1 MKPVKNRKRVSWAS
15 GAKLCQVKLFYS
27 EDCPSKVGLQAQNR
41 LQAKRWTPSSNK
53 DHSRFK
59 GRYSMGTPKDKLSR
73 IPQIQWKYP
82 PKLKL
87 SSNWHVAA
95 GEASKEAETQKHRE
109 MRELEAIYPRLSD
122 IPPNPSLQLDVQ
134 EDHLDD
140 IHIPCVPITPIEE
153 EGGEDLPS
161 DMEAPQNVSF
171 NSESEGGEDLP
182 SDTAAPQNDSFDSE
196 SLALPRGLASG
207 NPIAPECIPQTSL
220 ISSTNDNPAAEV
232 LSGFDTDVVVAVVA
246 AVTAIKKS
254 KEQGSLIDT
263 DLLIKFLSDPKM
275 IEKLIKEQGASANT
289 KTEPICGAMP
299 LTASVP
305 LPCNKPGPSEE
316 VFNEDGPLTK
326 TGNSSISGPNP
337 VTSLVAVSDPK
348 SDRVIEKLTSEL
360 GAAAKVEA
368 APLSGP
374 KCATPSVVLLG
385 QKLDPLIERL
395 IQKHRAPTD
404 TGPAPLSGS
413 ELAKPSVA
421 LPSPKPDP
429 VIEKMIQK
437 HRSPADTETALIS
450 EPKLAAPS
458 VALPSTKPDPEIER
472 LIQKYRAPIDTGVA
486 LISGSN
492 LVTPSVALPCTKP
505 DPEIERLI
513 QKYRAPIDTGV
524 APISGSNLVTP
535 SVAISSTKFDPEIE
549 RLIQKYRAPAGTEVA
564 PISGS
569 NLVTLSVAIS
579 SPKSDPVIE
588 NLIHKH
594 RGPTDTGVAPLSR
607 SKPVTSR
614 VAFPSPRS
622 VPVVKMSIHEH
633 GVPTDA
639 GSVPLSLGKLTTP
652 RSSLPSST
660 PSMVEIKRMIN
671 EYGTPDGIG
680 NESISRSMPLSLQ
693 VPVSNPKP
701 DVVFPARM
709 NSYSLQ
715 NVGETGIE
723 LESLS
728 PDSAWPTLNNLK
740 NAMELDFQMEAL
752 SPDRGRLNLHSL
764 ANVKKAL
771 SPDSVPISSFL
782 AKTAPPAKDIN
793 YIKSLIRQH
802 GDMQET
808 QDYNLSQY
816 RNFDVHL
823 QDSKLVPHLKANELM
838 PKVRILQK
846 PCIYFNSPK
855 GCRNGSNCLYRH
867 DMPKKLQPGSVLDAP
882 YAKRMKLDRE
892 IT

>member
-1 MKPVKNRKRVSWAS
+1 
-15 GAKLCQVKLFYS
+15 
-27 EDCPSKVGLQAQNR
+27 
-41 LQAKRWTPSSNK
+41 
-53 DHSRFK
+53 
-59 GRYSMGTPKDKLSR
+59 MGTPKDKLSR

-122 IPPNPSLQLDVQ
+122 IPPNPSLRLDVQ

-171 NSESEGGEDLP
+171 NLESEGGEDLP

-196 SLALPRGLASG
+196 SLAFPRGLASG
-207 NPIAPECIPQTSL
+207 NPIAPECVPQTSL

-305 LPCNKPGPSEE
+305 LPSNKPGPSEK

-337 VTSLVAVSDPK
+337 VTSSVAVSDPK

-374 KCATPSVVLLG
+374 KCATPSVALLG

-404 TGPAPLSGS
+404 TGPAPLPGS
-413 ELAKPSVA
+413 KLAKPSVA

-437 HRSPADTETALIS
+437 HISPADTETALIS

-472 LIQKYRAPIDTGVA
+472 LIQKYRAPFDTGVA

-513 QKYRAPIDTGV
+513 QKYRAPFDTGV

-549 RLIQKYRAPAGTEVA
+549 
-564 PISGS
+564 
-569 NLVTLSVAIS
+569 
-579 SPKSDPVIE
+579 

-607 SKPVTSR
+607 SKPVPSR

-639 GSVPLSLGKLTTP
+639 GSVPFSLGKLTPP

-660 PSMVEIKRMIN
+660 PSMIEIKRMIN
-671 EYGTPDGIG
+671 EYGTPDGTG

-723 LESLS
+723 LE
-728 PDSAWPTLNNLK
+728 
-740 NAMELDFQMEAL
+740 
-752 SPDRGRLNLHSL
+752 GRLTLPSL

-823 QDSKLVPHLKANELM
+823 QDSKQVPHLKANKLM

-846 PCIYFNSPK
+846 PCSYFNSPK

-892 IT
+892 NHRKDLNDDGFSNRYIHLRSL